1 MKVFVFDLVNYGKN
15 LDHLS
20 VDGRLP
26 RLGKDDFEPQVAVQT
41 YADHLEAWELMDQLG
56 YDGVAFNEHHGTPY
70 GMMNSPNLLAA
81 AAAQRT
87 KKMKLLI
94 YGNLLPLHD
103 PLRLAEEIAMLDCL
117 SNGRIICGVA
127 RGAAREYLIFGVP
140 MADSREKF
148 DECFD
153 IMVGAWT
160 QDNFTYEGKFHS
172 YRDVSLWP
180 RPVQGPYPP
189 VWVPVTGSK
198 ESIEWAA
205 KHNVPITPGL
215 GGPTREDIIRHYAAC
230 QAQYG
235 RKVTPDHITIML
247 DCYVADSK
255 EAAIAEYGPYAEY
268 FLKLFNYDHVK
279 REKMQGYYGKDA
291 LGFLRTELRET
302 VAGFRDKIAEQTTF
316 SQAETAAWGSAD
328 EVVKSIV
335 ETAEHAGAG
344 TVMVS
349 FNRGSMPQEMYLR
362 QIRRFAEEV
371 MPRLQA
377 HEIKRVKFAEEVPA

>member
-1 MKVFVFDLVNYGKN
+1 MKVFVFDLVNYDKN
-15 LDHLS
+15 LNHLAG
-20 VDGRLP
+20 DGPLP
-26 RLGKDDFEPQVAVQT
+26 RLGKDDFDAHAAVKT
-41 YADHLEAWELMDQLG
+41 YADHLDAWELMDQLG

-87 KKMKLLI
+87 SKMKLLI

-117 SNGRIICGVA
+117 SNGRVICGVA

-140 MADSREKF
+140 MAESRDRF

-160 QDNFTYEGKFHS
+160 QDSFSYEGKFHS

-180 RPVQGPYPP
+180 RPVQQPYPP

-205 KHNVPITPGL
+205 QHDVPITPGL
-215 GGPTREDIIRHYAAC
+215 GGPVREDIIRHYAAC
-230 QAQYG
+230 QAKHG

-255 EAAIAEYGPYAEY
+255 EAAIAEYGPYADY
-268 FLKLFNYDHVK
+268 FLKLFNYGHVK
-279 REKMQGYYGKDA
+279 REDMGGYYGKDA
-291 LGFLRTELRET
+291 LGFLRTELRES
-302 VAGFRDKIAEQTTF
+302 VATFRDKVAEQTKV
-316 SQAETAAWGSAD
+316 SAIETAAWGSAD
-328 EVVKSIV
+328 EVVQNIV

-362 QIRRFAEEV
+362 QIRRFADEV
-371 MPRLQA
+371 LPRLQA
-377 HEIKRVKFAEEVPA
+377 HQVERVRFAEEVPA